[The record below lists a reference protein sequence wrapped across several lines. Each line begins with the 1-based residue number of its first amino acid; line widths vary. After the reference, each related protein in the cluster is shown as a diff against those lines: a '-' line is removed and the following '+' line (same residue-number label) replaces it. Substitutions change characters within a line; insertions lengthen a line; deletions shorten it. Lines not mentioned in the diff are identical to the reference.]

1 VVYGI
6 VYLCIGVFM
15 FSTIVLWIG
24 INVRTLPF
32 VLMSL
37 FPMATGFYFLYK
49 GIPLELRE
57 RRYRA
62 RRRRWEKLDEEE
74 SERVKKK
81 REGAG

>member
-1 VVYGI
+1 MRDNVVYGI
-6 VYLCIGVFM
+6 MCLGIGVFI

-24 INVRTLPF
+24 VNAKTLPF
-32 VLMSL
+32 IFVSL
-37 FPMATGFYFLYK
+37 WPIAQGFYFPHK

-74 SERVKKK
+74 SERVK
-81 REGAG
+81 